1 MKLSRIT
8 AVAAAAVIAPAAF
21 LAAPATAATGTAA
34 DVQKPAVTAPDATT
48 PDPATGPAAPA
59 DGTKKTDQAPVKA
72 TVKLL
77 EYPRSFTA
85 GGDWTEFGFIV
96 DNTAGSQAIE
106 PLRLTFMLSGNGKK
120 KIKSTQRIEYRAKD
134 GSWVRI
140 DDKTPGSTFVGNVTS
155 GKVEKGQSAT
165 VELRVKLAADYPTGP
180 AHALVDISGT
190 TVRQLSPIEVVAK
203 GGAAKPSPSTGTDKK
218 SPSPTGSAK
227 PSPSTKPSASTTAR
241 PSAPASARASAAP
254 SASTSSPAAAVANT
268 TAQGGGDALA
278 TTGAGNST
286 PWVVGAAAL
295 AVAAGAG
302 LVVMTRR
309 RLSSGR

>member
-21 LAAPATAATGTAA
+21 LAAPATAATGTTT

-48 PDPATGPAAPA
+48 PDHATGPAPA

-106 PLRLTFMLSGNGKK
+106 PLRLTFMLSGNGEK

-134 GSWVRI
+134 GSWIRI
-140 DDKTPGSTFVGNVTS
+140 DDKTPGSTFVGSVTG

-165 VELRVKLAADYPTGP
+165 VELRVKLSADYPTGP

-190 TVRQLSPIEVVAK
+190 SVRRLSPIDVVAK
-203 GGAAKPSPSTGTDKK
+203 GGAAKPSPSTGGETK
-218 SPSPTGSAK
+218 SPTPSGSAK
-227 PSPSTKPSASTTAR
+227 PSPSGTPSASTSVKPSAS
-241 PSAPASARASAAP
+241 ASARVSAAP
-254 SASTSSPAAAVANT
+254 SASASSPAAAAVADT
-268 TAQGGGDALA
+268 SAQGGGDSLA

-309 RLSSGR
+309 RLSGR